1 MGMLWDLAQIVLA
14 VAIVLWLLRFHDRLR
29 VVERQ
34 VKSLEGGDENQ
45 ENGDE

>member
-14 VAIVLWLLRFHDRLR
+14 AAIVLWLLRFHDRLR
-29 VVERQ
+29 TVERQ
-34 VKSLEGGDENQ
+34 LKSLEGGDGNQ

>member
-1 MGMLWDLAQIVLA
+1 MGMIWDLVQIALA

-29 VVERQ
+29 VIERQ
-34 VKSLEGGDENQ
+34 VKSLGGVDGDG

>member
-1 MGMLWDLAQIVLA
+1 MGTLWTLVEIALV

-34 VKSLEGGDENQ
+34 VKSLGGGDDGQ